1 MIVHG
6 DYNLGNVLVADA
18 ENFDSTP
25 PLRAILDWEMATC
38 GHPLMDV
45 GVLATN
51 NGPLGVKI
59 MEFASP
65 VSSLPGFPSIDTLV
79 NAYSAKTAIDTTS
92 LPFFYV
98 LAFFKV
104 LVIAEGVRS
113 RFERGTTTGEGF
125 ELIGRSVPELAEA
138 MLDYANASGI
148 RGLSGRL

>member
-92 LPFFYV
+92 LPFPS
-98 LAFFKV
+98 L
-104 LVIAEGVRS
+104 LLR
-113 RFERGTTTGEGF
+113 
-125 ELIGRSVPELAEA
+125 
-138 MLDYANASGI
+138 SGI
-148 RGLSGRL
+148 LQGPRYC